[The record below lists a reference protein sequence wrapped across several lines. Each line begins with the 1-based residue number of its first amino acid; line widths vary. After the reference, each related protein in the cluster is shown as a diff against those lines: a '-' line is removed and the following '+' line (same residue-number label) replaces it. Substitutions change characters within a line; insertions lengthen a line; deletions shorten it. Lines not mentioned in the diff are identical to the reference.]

1 MENINTI
8 TGEITETAEKVQT
21 RPLTAKEKNRAAQFE
36 RLLAASAE
44 ARQIRDFMINT
55 AKSAA
60 QALFL
65 ESQPLNY
72 FILKFVYAPAEEGT
86 TEFKKFNEW
95 KSEGYTIIKGSKAFP
110 VWSQPTKREKKE
122 QDGETASAPA
132 PTPALMENADGAG
145 EEGSTKGER
154 ERFNMCYL
162 FSNLQVTRRDQP
174 ASTEEAT
181 ETAEAQEAPAEEA
194 AAAFL
199 QPGPMEEPE
208 PIAVL

>member
-95 KSEGYTIIKGSKAFP
+95 KQEGCTIKKGSKAFP
-110 VWSQPTKREKKE
+110 VWSQPTSRDKKKE

-132 PTPALMENADGAG
+132 PAMMENANGEDNG
-145 EEGSTKGER
+145 EESRSGR

-162 FSNLQVTRRDQP
+162 FSNLQVIRREPAATQP
-174 ASTEEAT
+174 TEN
-181 ETAEAQEAPAEEA
+181 ETAEPQEEPAEEA
-194 AAAFL
+194 AAVMVAAAIV
-199 QPGPMEEPE
+199 EPE
-208 PIAVL
+208 PINIF

>member
-44 ARQIRDFMINT
+44 ARQIRDKMINE
-55 AKSAA
+55 AKSMA
-60 QALFL
+60 QAMFL

-199 QPGPMEEPE
+199 QPEPMEEPE
-208 PIAVL
+208 PIAVF

>member
-1 MENINTI
+1 
-8 TGEITETAEKVQT
+8 
-21 RPLTAKEKNRAAQFE
+21 QFE

-132 PTPALMENADGAG
+132 PTPALMENADGEDNG
-145 EEGSTKGER
+145 EESRSGR

-162 FSNLQVTRRDQP
+162 FSNLQVIRREPAATQP
-174 ASTEEAT
+174 TEN
-181 ETAEAQEAPAEEA
+181 ETAEPREEPAEEA
-194 AAAFL
+194 AAVMVTAAIV
-199 QPGPMEEPE
+199 EPE
-208 PIAVL
+208 PINIF

>member
-95 KSEGYTIIKGSKAFP
+95 KQEGCTIKKGSKAFP
-110 VWSQPTKREKKE
+110 VWSQPTSRDKKKE

-132 PTPALMENADGAG
+132 PAMMENANGEDNG
-145 EEGSTKGER
+145 EESRCGH

-162 FSNLQVTRRDQP
+162 FSNLQVIRREPAATQP
-174 ASTEEAT
+174 TES
-181 ETAEAQEAPAEEA
+181 ETAEPQEEPAEEA
-194 AAAFL
+194 AAAIV
-199 QPGPMEEPE
+199 EPE
-208 PIAVL
+208 PINIF

>member
-1 MENINTI
+1 M
-8 TGEITETAEKVQT
+8 ETADNKPMTE
-21 RPLTAKEKNRAAQFE
+21 KEKNRAAQFD

-44 ARQIRDFMINT
+44 AREIRHALINR
-55 AKSAA
+55 AKSLEHAA
-60 QALFL
+60 FL

-72 FILKFVYAPAEEGT
+72 FILNFVYAPAEEGT

-95 KSEGYTIIKGSKAFP
+95 KSEGYTIKKGSKAFP

-145 EEGSTKGER
+145 EEDSTHGER

-174 ASTEEAT
+174 ASAEEAT
-181 ETAEAQEAPAEEA
+181 ETAEPQEEP

-199 QPGPMEEPE
+199 QPEPIEEPE
-208 PIAVL
+208 PIEVF

>member
-95 KSEGYTIIKGSKAFP
+95 KQEGYTIKKGSKAFP
-110 VWSQPTKREKKE
+110 VWSQPTKREKKAQE
-122 QDGETASAPA
+122 GENEPA
-132 PTPALMENADGAG
+132 PTPALMENANGTG
-145 EEGSTKGER
+145 EEDSTRHER

-162 FSNLQVTRRDQP
+162 FSNLQVTRRDI
-174 ASTEEAT
+174 TTNEES
-181 ETAEAQEAPAEEA
+181 ETTEA
-194 AAAFL
+194 AAVMVAAV
-199 QPGPMEEPE
+199 QKRE
-208 PIAVL
+208 PINIF

>member
-132 PTPALMENADGAG
+132 PTPALMENADGAD

-199 QPGPMEEPE
+199 KPEPMEEPE
-208 PIAVL
+208 PIAVF

>member
-1 MENINTI
+1 MENINTK
-8 TGEITETAEKVQT
+8 TGEITETAENVQT
-21 RPLTAKEKNRAAQFE
+21 RPLTEKEKNRAAQFD
-36 RLLAASAE
+36 RLLAASAL
-44 ARQIRDFMINT
+44 ARQIRDKMINE
-55 AKSAA
+55 AKSMA
-60 QALFL
+60 QAMFL

-72 FILKFVYAPAEEGT
+72 FILNFVYAPAEEGT

-132 PTPALMENADGAG
+132 PTPALMESADGAG
-145 EEGSTKGER
+145 EEGSTHSER

-174 ASTEEAT
+174 ASTEEPT

-199 QPGPMEEPE
+199 QPEPIEEPE
-208 PIAVL
+208 PIAVF

>member
-122 QDGETASAPA
+122 QDGETESAPQ
-132 PTPALMENADGAG
+132 PAMMENANGEDNG
-145 EEGSTKGER
+145 EESRSGR

-162 FSNLQVTRRDQP
+162 FSNLQVIRREPAATQP
-174 ASTEEAT
+174 TES
-181 ETAEAQEAPAEEA
+181 ETAEPQEEPAEEA
-194 AAAFL
+194 AAVMVAAAIV
-199 QPGPMEEPE
+199 EPE
-208 PIAVL
+208 PINIF

>member
-174 ASTEEAT
+174 ASAEEAT
-181 ETAEAQEAPAEEA
+181 ETAEPQEEP

-199 QPGPMEEPE
+199 QPEPIEEPE
-208 PIAVL
+208 PIEVF

>member
-1 MENINTI
+1 MENINTK

-95 KSEGYTIIKGSKAFP
+95 KQEGCTIKKGSKAFP
-110 VWSQPTKREKKE
+110 VWSQPTSRDKKKE
-122 QDGETASAPA
+122 QDGETESAPA
-132 PTPALMENADGAG
+132 PALMENANGEDTG
-145 EEGSTKGER
+145 EESRSGR

-162 FSNLQVTRRDQP
+162 FSNLQVIRREPAATQP
-174 ASTEEAT
+174 TES
-181 ETAEAQEAPAEEA
+181 ETAEPQKEPAEEA
-194 AAAFL
+194 AAVMVAAAII
-199 QPGPMEEPE
+199 EPE
-208 PIAVL
+208 PINIF